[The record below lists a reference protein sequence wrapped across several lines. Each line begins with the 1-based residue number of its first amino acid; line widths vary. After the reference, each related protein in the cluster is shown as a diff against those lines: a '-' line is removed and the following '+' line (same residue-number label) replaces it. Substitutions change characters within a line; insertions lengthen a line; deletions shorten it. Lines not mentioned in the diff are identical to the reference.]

1 MLNGTNKIEKQIG
14 LKQGKDK
21 FGCKQTEQR
30 AKQNL
35 AKLKMAN
42 EVLAF
47 LETKLG
53 DKAAGAMDNFL
64 IQYSIENLHKTLIK

>member
-14 LKQGKDK
+14 R
-21 FGCKQTEQR
+21 KQTEQR

-53 DKAAGAMDNFL
+53 DRAAGAMDNFL
-64 IQYSIENLHKTLIK
+64 VQYSIENLHKTLIK